1 MKRDPRHGCGGITR
15 SITAC
20 APQLS
25 ISSQRRWISN
35 ESLKINRLARYL
47 EKPMAE
53 FALTLLSFLVFGV
66 AVLLLLGWTLQ

>member
-1 MKRDPRHGCGGITR
+1 V
-15 SITAC
+15 
-20 APQLS
+20 PQDD
-25 ISSQRRWISN
+25 
-35 ESLKINRLARYL
+35 L